1 LEYGLRPDECDC
13 CCDRVPEMVM
23 PALRIVDGSVPIM
36 PFDYPFFIKI
46 GAAYAE
52 AEFIYAKK

>member
-1 LEYGLRPDECDC
+1 MRPDECDC